1 MSNKTLNDDGLEPN
15 AFVTRDAHK
24 RIVAEHKLAH
34 QMVIR
39 KEAPDLDTALSMIR
53 D

>member
-1 MSNKTLNDDGLEPN
+1 MASTLNDDGLEPN

-24 RIVAEHKLAH
+24 RIIAEHRLAMM
-34 QMVIR
+34 MVAR
-39 KEAPDLDTALSMIR
+39 KEAPDLDTALAQIR